1 MTLQI
6 EDKKVWIPAERNF
19 FICEML
25 DEKTAVLA
33 SNLSYRYV
41 VIPKYV
47 SVSLKNDGFVLSCDH
62 SVNFEVRAEFLAYMI
77 KWIKESSKFFR
88 NKLLLK
94 GLGYKVGV
102 SENKKELNL
111 KLGYSRIRSVLI
123 PTTKIKVKTNKT
135 MITVQGHN
143 FSDVGNFARKIRLL
157 RQPDL
162 YKGKG
167 VWFQNES
174 IKLKEIKKK

>member
-1 MTLQI
+1 MLQI
-6 EDKKVWIPAERNF
+6 ENKKIRLPEGRDFFMCEILGER
-19 FICEML
+19 
-25 DEKTAVLA
+25 TAVLA

-47 SVSLKNDGFVLSCDH
+47 SICLKDDGFLLNCDD
-62 SVNFEVRAEFLAYMI
+62 SVSIEIKTEFLDYMM
-77 KWIKESSKFFR
+77 KWVKESSKFFR
-88 NKLLLK
+88 SKLILK
-94 GLGYKVGV
+94 GLGYKVSV
-102 SENKKELNL
+102 SENKEELNL
-111 KLGYSRIRSVLI
+111 KLGYSKVRNVLI
-123 PTTKIKVKTNKT
+123 PTTKIKVKTSKT

-157 RQPDL
+157 RQPDP

>member
-1 MTLQI
+1 MTLQV
-6 EDKKVWIPAERNF
+6 EDKKIWIPEDRDF
-19 FICEML
+19 FVCEIL
-25 DEKTAVLA
+25 DERTAVLA
-33 SNLSYRYV
+33 SNLNYRYV

-47 SVSLKNDGFVLSCDH
+47 LVSLKGNGFVFSCDH
-62 SVNFEVRAEFLAYMI
+62 SVNIEVRAKFLACMI

-88 NKLLLK
+88 SKLLLK

-102 SENKKELNL
+102 NENKKELSL
-111 KLGYSRIRSVLI
+111 KLGYSKIRSISI

-167 VWFQNES
+167 IWFQNES
-174 IKLKEIKKK
+174 IILKEIKKK